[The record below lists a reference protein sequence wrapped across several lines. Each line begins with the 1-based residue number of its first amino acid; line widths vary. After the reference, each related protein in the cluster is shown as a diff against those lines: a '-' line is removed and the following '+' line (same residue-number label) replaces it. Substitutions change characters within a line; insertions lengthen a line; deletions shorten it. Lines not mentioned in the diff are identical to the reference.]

1 MEKALAKTF
10 VAAWAVVLAYAQQQA
25 TRPLA
30 AAPDCVIPEGRPDQA
45 QSAVRELLARANLPI
60 DVVLACGVKLARAE
74 FFEPA
79 RDLFARGVK
88 DYPRNFEVHY
98 NLALADLALRRFDE
112 ASTALEAPF
121 QLSKNQQL
129 AREYLRGKIYDA
141 TGETVRAQ
149 GCFTAAFHGAPQEEN
164 YALDLGLF
172 YLRQRDHRR
181 ALETLEAGVRYHPQ
195 SVYLLLAAGLA
206 EYLDNDPPAAAVT
219 GRKILALEPGFGPA
233 QLLLAVAYYT
243 NGEYEKCLRE
253 TAAAISRS
261 GAPPYLYYLHTA
273 SLLQMNSQ
281 DYPAMLRDLETANR
295 EMPRCAFCYFALSK
309 VHQQMG
315 SEQAAIG
322 DLETLVH
329 QVDPAFSNGW
339 YRLATLYKHAGRPA
353 DAALALEKFNAIQS
367 TQGDSEAEYLRKFFL
382 SELGSE
388 AGGK

>member
-10 VAAWAVVLAYAQQQA
+10 VAAWAVVLAYAQQPT

-30 AAPDCVIPEGRPDQA
+30 APECVISEGRPDQA
-45 QSAVRELLARANLPI
+45 QNALAELLAHTNLPI

-79 RDLFARGVK
+79 RALFARGAK
-88 DYPRNFEVHY
+88 EYPRNFEVHY
-98 NLALADLALRRFDE
+98 NLALADIALRRFDE
-112 ASTALEAPF
+112 ARTALEAPF
-121 QLSKNQQL
+121 QLSKHEQL

-141 TGETVRAQ
+141 TGEIARAQ

-181 ALETLEAGVRYHPQ
+181 ALETLAVGAKYHPQ
-195 SVYLLLAAGLA
+195 SLYLLLAAGLA
-206 EYLDNDPPAAAVT
+206 EYLDNDPPAAAAA
-219 GRKILALEPGFGPA
+219 GRKILALQPGFGPA

-273 SLLQMNSQ
+273 SMLQMNSQ
-281 DYPAMLRDLETANR
+281 DYPTMLRDLEAANR

-315 SEQAAIG
+315 NERAAIS

-329 QVDPAFSNGW
+329 EVDPAFPNGW
-339 YRLATLYKHAGRPA
+339 YRLATLYKHAGRFA
-353 DAALALEKFNAIQS
+353 DAAWAQEKFNVIQS
-367 TQGDSEAEYLRKFFL
+367 AQGDREAEYLRKFFL
-382 SELGSE
+382 SEFGSE
-388 AGGK
+388 TGGK